1 VIEEVLTANEETVR
15 AGLEHLQRA
24 YEEFINTYPGPVDY
38 VDGFMIAHNFHVLV
52 ILDLEAKLKA
62 DPEGQL
68 FLRKLAKD
76 TFAKALEEKP

>member
-1 VIEEVLTANEETVR
+1 MIEDVLRANEETVR
-15 AGLEHLQRA
+15 AGLEHIRRA
-24 YEEFINTYPGPVDY
+24 YEEFINSYPAQVDY

-62 DPEGQL
+62 DPAGQL